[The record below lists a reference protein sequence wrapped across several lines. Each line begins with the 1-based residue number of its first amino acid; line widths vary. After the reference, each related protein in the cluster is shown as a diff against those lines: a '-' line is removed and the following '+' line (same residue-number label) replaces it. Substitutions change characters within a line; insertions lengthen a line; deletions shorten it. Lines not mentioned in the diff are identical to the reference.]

1 MLKNLLLKK
10 DHYEVEYLLECKNC
24 QIIQSDTEYI
34 YIKTNFDI
42 FSQLKKEIVKLLH
55 KNPELYCDCKK
66 EIFNF
71 DSFEEVVK
79 VKKNGIDIQN
89 EIVDLSILLYGIW
102 FSPKGS
108 YGPMLKVTNVTTQT
122 TNFLPDPDD
131 YNSDEEIEKT
141 ILQIKKKK

>member
-1 MLKNLLLKK
+1 
-10 DHYEVEYLLECKNC
+10 VENG
-24 QIIQSDTEYI
+24 
-34 YIKTNFDI
+34 
-42 FSQLKKEIVKLLH
+42 KLVIP
-55 KNPELYCDCKK
+55 K
-66 EIFNF
+66 FT
-71 DSFEEVVK
+71 
-79 VKKNGIDIQN
+79 KKNGIDIQN